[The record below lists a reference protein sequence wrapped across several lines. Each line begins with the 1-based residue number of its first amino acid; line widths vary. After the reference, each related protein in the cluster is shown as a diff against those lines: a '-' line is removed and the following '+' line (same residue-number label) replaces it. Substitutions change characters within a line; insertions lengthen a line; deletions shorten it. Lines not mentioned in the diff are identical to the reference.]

1 MLSVGEFLELFE
13 SRVRLNARDVECV
26 LFSCGCYGG
35 GWCKAVK
42 NTTDCELELR
52 RQCIEEEEKDQA
64 TEFIGGVQ
72 DEESWGRGRR
82 GTLQSSGVG
91 SCEKA
96 MATKRASI
104 ARSGRRGVRLP
115 VQREEW

>member
-35 GWCKAVK
+35 GWGKAVK
-42 NTTDCELELR
+42 NTNECELELR

-64 TEFIGGVQ
+64 TEFIGGVPE
-72 DEESWGRGRR
+72 EESWRGGRR
-82 GTLQSSGVG
+82 VMLQSSCVR
-91 SCEKA
+91 SCE
-96 MATKRASI
+96 MQYQKRA
-104 ARSGRRGVRLP
+104 
-115 VQREEW
+115 